1 MRIPVLII
9 LCLLAAC
16 AQQNEGLESN
26 AEKDT
31 LATKQFGTEDY
42 EYRTYY
48 MGFLKRG
55 EQRDQDSAEVMR
67 LQKEHLAY
75 MSKLA
80 DEGKLAI
87 AGPFMDDGDTRGI
100 VIYSVDSL
108 KDARALAMGDPA
120 VQAGRLSVEIRPWMS
135 ARGSKLP

>member
-1 MRIPVLII
+1 MRMLVLMII
-9 LCLLAAC
+9 CLLTSC
-16 AQQNEGLESN
+16 SQGSVESTDN
-26 AEKDT
+26 NDSVKVR
-31 LATKQFGTEDY
+31 QFGTEDY
-42 EYRTYY
+42 EYKTYY

-80 DEGKLAI
+80 GEGKLAI
-87 AGPFMDDGDTRGI
+87 AGPFLDNGDTRGI

-108 KDARALAMGDPA
+108 KDAEALAAGDPA